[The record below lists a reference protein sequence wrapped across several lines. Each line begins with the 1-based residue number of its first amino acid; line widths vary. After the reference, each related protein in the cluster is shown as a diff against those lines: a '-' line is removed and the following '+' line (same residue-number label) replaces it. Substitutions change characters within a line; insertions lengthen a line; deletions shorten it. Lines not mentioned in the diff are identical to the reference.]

1 MEKDRIRILLQAI
14 AHSACSMITVCGF
27 SRLCTIGNTVR
38 DTAGGG
44 SYDLIDTPF
53 INWIIIVFS
62 FLIVY
67 FESVL
72 FAVNNRAEN
81 EKFFHGEEKL
91 LTAKKQLKYL
101 VRSPG
106 HITDLLIF
114 IALHIALPVS
124 FSFRDAVLLFN
135 TATETNSII
144 VKLLMV
150 PALIIANTLGYLSAF
165 RKWISDRKKRS
176 REKRRAVLTVL
187 LLSVAYC
194 ISGLMIPAVAA
205 GVYSAIRIAVSFWQ
219 IPTLLVVVFTVLFFI
234 KRLKEVISRKKLVRE
249 LEKKKSGSGLFAVRR
264 KQLYVSVF
272 FNKSGAIIL
281 EKQGKTTVINFI
293 FVPSSKNKLILDSD
307 GSLILARSFILF
319 GNSLFHRL
327 TRIDL
332 ITLPDADS
340 VLVVTPQNRN
350 IYYQKDGTITEEQLD
365 FVTDKVSVHDF
376 NSIWKLLN
384 QLLNN

>member
-1 MEKDRIRILLQAI
+1 MKKDRIRILLQAI

-44 SYDLIDTPF
+44 SYDLVDTPF
-53 INWIIIVFS
+53 INWIIIVLS

-101 VRSPG
+101 ARSPG

-124 FSFRDAVLLFN
+124 FCFRDAVLLFN

-205 GVYSAIRIAVSFWQ
+205 GVYSAIRIAVSFWH
-219 IPTLLVVVFTVLFFI
+219 IPTLLFVVFTVLFFI

-249 LEKKKSGSGLFAVRR
+249 LVKKKAGSGSFAVRR

-350 IYYQKDGTITEEQLD
+350 IYYQKDGTITEQRPDNRLD
-365 FVTDKVSVHDF
+365 NINIHDLSTLRMF
-376 NSIWKLLN
+376 LDLC
-384 QLLNN
+384 